1 MSRKGFPRFTDTTP
15 PRLSRRDFMASALIA
30 GGFLPQS
37 NDRRQGRRRRRHS
50 VERIDPSEIPAYQY
64 RTLSV
69 EHFPELQDEYDRARS
84 DGQLSRNR
92 VFRDEISP
100 LSFELP
106 PNIPA
111 AKSVVVV
118 AAFAKAMYA
127 NFHLDGQVYR
137 VLVPFQY
144 YNDDLNPEHLNQIV
158 QSDIIKE
165 SGRRVVDVTKR
176 VPLKL
181 LAARSG
187 LGRYGRNNLI
197 YVDKMGSFNLL
208 YAFLTDY
215 PFPDNNWS
223 ALEIENTCRH
233 CHRCDHIC
241 PTNCMSRR
249 SFAIDIDQCITL
261 YNENAGEFPNWIHSS
276 MHNALMGCMECQFPC
291 PVNEW
296 VGGVSGSLEDISED
310 ETRKILAGTP
320 DGALLQS
327 LHRKLKG
334 FPADDSKELFPTL
347 TRNLGVLIRA

>member
-1 MSRKGFPRFTDTTP
+1 
-15 PRLSRRDFMASALIA
+15 
-30 GGFLPQS
+30 
-37 NDRRQGRRRRRHS
+37 
-50 VERIDPSEIPAYQY
+50 
-64 RTLSV
+64 
-69 EHFPELQDEYDRARS
+69 
-84 DGQLSRNR
+84 
-92 VFRDEISP
+92 
-100 LSFELP
+100 
-106 PNIPA
+106 
-111 AKSVVVV
+111 
-118 AAFAKAMYA
+118 
-127 NFHLDGQVYR
+127 
-137 VLVPFQY
+137 
-144 YNDDLNPEHLNQIV
+144 V
-158 QSDIIKE
+158 QNDIIKE
-165 SGRRVVDVTKR
+165 PGHRVVNVTKR

-215 PFPDNNWS
+215 PFPEDNWS
-223 ALEIENTCRH
+223 ALEIEIACRH

-249 SFAIDIDQCITL
+249 SFAIDIDKCITL

-296 VGGVSGSLEDISED
+296 VGGVSGSLEDVSED

-320 DGALLQS
+320 DEALLQS
-327 LHRKLKG
+327 LHRKLRG
-334 FPADDSKELFPTL
+334 FPADDSRELFPTL